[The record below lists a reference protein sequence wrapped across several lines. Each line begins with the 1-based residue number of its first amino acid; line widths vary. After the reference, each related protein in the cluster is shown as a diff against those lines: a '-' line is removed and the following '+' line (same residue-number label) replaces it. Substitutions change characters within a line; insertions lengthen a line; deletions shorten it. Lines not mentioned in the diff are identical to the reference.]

1 MPARRNR
8 GATIRRDSGADLQS
22 DLTFC
27 PECGSTV
34 FWKLD
39 LFPDRIGMAAGAFAD
54 PAFPAPHV
62 AVWTEHKYRWVPL
75 PEGVPDRP
83 KQI

>member
-1 MPARRNR
+1 M
-8 GATIRRDSGADLQS
+8 
-22 DLTFC
+22 
-27 PECGSTV
+27 